1 MTIITT
7 IITRLVFVVSIPGI
21 TQVGV
26 IMILIIPIFIGT
38 IMLRQ
43 AGA

>member
-7 IITRLVFVVSIPGI
+7 ITHLVFVVSIRSN

-38 IMLRQ
+38 IVLRQ